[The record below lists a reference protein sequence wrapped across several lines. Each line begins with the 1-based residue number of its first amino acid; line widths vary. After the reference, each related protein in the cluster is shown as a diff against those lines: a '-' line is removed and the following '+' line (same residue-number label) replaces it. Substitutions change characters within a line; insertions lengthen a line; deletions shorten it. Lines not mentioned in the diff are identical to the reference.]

1 MRNSQVIALWLM
13 MGCQNKTTG
22 SSGPIGAEKPPLW
35 PFPSAHL
42 MSDGHISLP
51 AEEVPV
57 AVDGNLISLDRLQYR
72 DGFSLVQS
80 SVIDFGTS
88 VDGTSLPGPSEAIS
102 DGAIQLWDLT
112 AGVPIRCFAEVDA
125 YPELDGEA
133 PIVIVRPLDLLP
145 DGHRIAVVVTDQVLT
160 TDGDI
165 VPAPQ
170 WYTDVLAGRPG
181 PGLNEWVDHYDELNE
196 DLVAL
201 GLENVVFAFDFP
213 VSNGGDT
220 VRAVAEQV
228 RTPSAWTIED
238 IRDVDL
244 GYSMPT
250 GAWRQIIG
258 TFTTDSFLLDEEHL
272 RIEDGLPIAE
282 GNIEAKLFIHMP
294 DSIRDAEPGTVPVWL
309 FGHGIFGSPEEYLKS
324 NDDRSTLVE
333 MADEA
338 GVIVVASSWY
348 GLRAE
353 DRLHALYIARDFG
366 RMAEIIDRLHQGI
379 ANTLALS
386 ALTLHGD
393 LLQIPELEGKADPS
407 QLMYYGISLG
417 GIAGA
422 VMLANNEDIEH
433 GVLHVGGSA
442 WSTML
447 ERSSQ
452 WLPFD
457 WGMSDSVPSARDRQ
471 LLYAMSQLYWDPV
484 DPANH
489 VAGLMGRSL
498 LWQEA
503 IGDEQV
509 ANITTELIGR
519 AVDAQMLMP
528 SVTEVADMP
537 TAVGPTV
544 GPAIAQFDPEL
555 PMPPEENRP
564 SPMTQAHSTPRT
576 WPGARQQVTRFL
588 DVNDP
593 GVVEHFCG
601 EAPCAES
608 NQGIDVE

>member
-1 MRNSQVIALWLM
+1 MWE
-13 MGCQNKTTG
+13 T
-22 SSGPIGAEKPPLW
+22 
-35 PFPSAHL
+35 
-42 MSDGHISLP
+42 
-51 AEEVPV
+51 
-57 AVDGNLISLDRLQYR
+57 
-72 DGFSLVQS
+72 
-80 SVIDFGTS
+80 
-88 VDGTSLPGPSEAIS
+88 
-102 DGAIQLWDLT
+102 
-112 AGVPIRCFAEVDA
+112 
-125 YPELDGEA
+125 
-133 PIVIVRPLDLLP
+133 
-145 DGHRIAVVVTDQVLT
+145 
-160 TDGDI
+160 
-165 VPAPQ
+165 
-170 WYTDVLAGRPG
+170 
-181 PGLNEWVDHYDELNE
+181 
-196 DLVAL
+196 
-201 GLENVVFAFDFP
+201 
-213 VSNGGDT
+213 
-220 VRAVAEQV
+220 
-228 RTPSAWTIED
+228 
-238 IRDVDL
+238 
-244 GYSMPT
+244 
-250 GAWRQIIG
+250 
-258 TFTTDSFLLDEEHL
+258 
-272 RIEDGLPIAE
+272 
-282 GNIEAKLFIHMP
+282 
-294 DSIRDAEPGTVPVWL
+294 
-309 FGHGIFGSPEEYLKS
+309 IFGSPEEYLKS